1 MRKNGH
7 FLILAAM
14 ILMIGTSLHNPGNF
28 YQRTNRSDC
37 FTNDTEIS
45 SARYKSNK
53 HKYHS
58 IFQMGLAGPGLT
70 AWNYATGKGVNVAV
84 MDGGFDVNDKELKGN
99 IKGCYNAVTKRGGKG
114 QITKYSHGTS
124 VAKIL
129 GAAGNNRYASA
140 GVAYNV
146 NLYLIQVDAN
156 GSQSSYSKSVM
167 EGIRY
172 AADKKCRVIS
182 MSLSDTIYDL
192 SLIHI

>member
-58 IFQMGLAGPGLT
+58 IFQMGLAGPG
-70 AWNYATGKGVNVAV
+70 
-84 MDGGFDVNDKELKGN
+84 
-99 IKGCYNAVTKRGGKG
+99 
-114 QITKYSHGTS
+114 
-124 VAKIL
+124 
-129 GAAGNNRYASA
+129 
-140 GVAYNV
+140 
-146 NLYLIQVDAN
+146 
-156 GSQSSYSKSVM
+156 
-167 EGIRY
+167 
-172 AADKKCRVIS
+172 
-182 MSLSDTIYDL
+182 
-192 SLIHI
+192 